1 VRAWTRK
8 EVERPESNHCHQQ
21 HGADFS
27 VISVKPCS
35 SLPALRVEF
44 LLKTDSEYSRDAGV
58 TLVRSQSPVTVSC
71 NSNIDTRMDTPQS
84 VIKVIRAVA

>member
-1 VRAWTRK
+1 
-8 EVERPESNHCHQQ
+8 
-21 HGADFS
+21 
-27 VISVKPCS
+27 
-35 SLPALRVEF
+35 LRVEF

-71 NSNIDTRMDTPQS
+71 NSNIDTRMDRPQS